1 MEYTKKHKNLIAN
14 LFKKAG
20 MLKEAEIILTCDE
33 YKPEI
38 AMAMRDAAR
47 IVKVGIGAKP
57 ALLDAARRYETR
69 HCPIFLECPLP
80 QCEGGV
86 WCEINNLGGSHGRI
100 GSEYRHLG
108 EIHEIPLKT
117 RRKIMLEIL
126 EHKTGKD
133 YSPNKSA
140 YSSNMRKKRDNTAR
154 ADYFKERCIE

>member
-1 MEYTKKHKNLIAN
+1 MEYTQKHKNLIAN

-20 MLKEAEIILTCDE
+20 MLKEAKIILIRDK
-33 YKPEI
+33 YKLEI

-47 IVKVGIGAKP
+47 IAGVGIGAKP

-69 HCPIFLECPLP
+69 HCPIFSECSLP
-80 QCEGGV
+80 HCEGGV

-100 GSEYRHLG
+100 GFEYRQLG

-126 EHKTGKD
+126 ERKIGKNYLPD
-133 YSPNKSA
+133 KDA
-140 YSSNMRKKRDNTAR
+140 HIGNMRKKCDNAGKLGR
-154 ADYFKERCIE
+154 KLG